1 MAPALLSRAAGV
13 FAYELRDERG
23 DDGAPLVLAVCT
35 EGLQALR
42 NAEASFLSEAERERL
57 RQFSGEPRPLGF
69 LRGRWAAKHAL
80 VHGFGGQHC
89 QWSIANGVFG
99 QPVAQFEAGA
109 KPPVAVSVSH
119 TNAGA
124 LALAVPAA
132 CPAAIDCEI
141 ASPRSLDAIRSQ
153 LDEDEL
159 AAAATCGLP
168 VVDALT
174 MLWSLKES
182 ACKVLGA
189 GLSADFQVLGMT
201 GFECSGGDRL
211 RVRFRHFAHLQGEAL
226 RRGGQVASLVFPATR
241 MVAPGAAPLL
251 EQELALLC
259 EPAAPARARPAA

>member
-1 MAPALLSRAAGV
+1 MQRALLARAAGV
-13 FAYELRDERG
+13 FAYELRGDRG
-23 DDGAPLVLAVCT
+23 EHRAPLVLAVCT

-42 NAEASFLSEAERERL
+42 SEEASFLSEAERETL
-57 RQFSGEPRPLGF
+57 RQFAGEPRPLAF
-69 LRGRWAAKHAL
+69 LRGRWAAKQAL
-80 VHGFGGQHC
+80 VRGFGGEHRH
-89 QWSIANGVFG
+89 WSIANGVFG

-119 TNAGA
+119 SHAGA

-141 ASPRSLDAIRSQ
+141 VSPRNLDAIRSQ
-153 LDEDEL
+153 LGQDEL
-159 AAAATCGLP
+159 AAAADCDLP

-174 MLWSLKES
+174 MLWSLKEA

-201 GFECSGGDRL
+201 EFGCSGGDRL
-211 RVRFRHFAHLQGEAL
+211 RVRFRHFAHLRGEAL

-241 MVAPGAAPLL
+241 AIAGGAAPLL
-251 EQELALLC
+251 EQELGLLC
-259 EPAAPARARPAA
+259 EPAAPTATKPPA